1 MLSSAT
7 CRRLYRNGRLTLPRR
22 VPVPLS
28 QPYLNFLDLPVPE
41 ACVWGQL
48 TDQEKTAVIAA
59 IARLMAR
66 AAAAGNNQEHEHD

>member
-1 MLSSAT
+1 M
-7 CRRLYRNGRLTLPRR
+7 
-22 VPVPLS
+22 PLS